1 MCDTEEFPYLIVVA
15 MSVLYT
21 YWWKI
26 CVLLWFTISPE
37 QFQSYKMASSI
48 LTPPPPHPPRKK
60 ICISLCSVFWN
71 FKIYFVLGVRERFIK
86 NHTFLTLS
94 RKTSLTRSTARPW
107 HIKTNQL
114 KPWLRNLVIYF
125 HCCIFT
131 FFDKMVL
138 CNVLWQSYKH
148 TNKVTCLDLRRLLF
162 FTSSTFTALLQLA
175 TLLLAV
181 GPSDEAI
188 GCAWC
193 IQSSIKKHLMPN
205 TNTIHESRSWNPNEV
220 KWKPCMDRVWRSQF
234 WIPPAVVA
242 FPESHIPE

>member
-1 MCDTEEFPYLIVVA
+1 MCFTMVYHI
-15 MSVLYT
+15 T
-21 YWWKI
+21 R
-26 CVLLWFTISPE
+26 TISILQNGFVNFDPP
-37 QFQSYKMASSI
+37 SS
-48 LTPPPPHPPRKK
+48 PPTQKK

-114 KPWLRNLVIYF
+114 KLWLTNLVIYF
-125 HCCIFT
+125 QCCIFT
-131 FFDKMVL
+131 FFDKMIF
-138 CNVLWQSYKH
+138 CNILLQSYQHK
-148 TNKVTCLDLRRLLF
+148 NKVTCLDLRRLLF

-205 TNTIHESRSWNPNEV
+205 TNTIHESRS
-220 KWKPCMDRVWRSQF
+220 
-234 WIPPAVVA
+234 
-242 FPESHIPE
+242 